1 MVIDLSFI
9 NSNPRLFYI
18 IGIIV
23 LSILALFF
31 LSFIFKIFIHWFWL
45 PARQA
50 KYLNGIKFILLAIDI
65 PKNNEQSPKAVEQ
78 VFATLAGTLSGPN
91 LYEKYWLGNHQL
103 SFSLEL
109 VSLEGYI
116 QYIIHTPERYRDVVE
131 AAFFAQYPDAEI
143 IEVPDYTANFPDD
156 FPNETY
162 NLWGTDLKLGNKN
175 PYPIRTYPRFE
186 HTLSQEIKDP
196 ISSLLEVMS
205 HLRRGE
211 FACLQWVIT
220 PINDSSWKLECEK
233 EVKKIIGEKQPEK
246 KDLGYYLT
254 SPFLTFM
261 KFMGDTLVV
270 NAEGSADVQAKREDA
285 PNKILYLT
293 SGQKDVLQAIEE
305 KMSKIGF
312 LTKGRFIYL
321 SRREI
326 FDKNRGVAPIMG
338 GLNQF
343 NTLNMNFFT
352 KVKTTT
358 TKADYWRVEQRMAK
372 KQTKIIN
379 AYKSRIGDSRFG
391 NYPFILNIEE
401 LATVYHFPNMTV
413 KAPLVKKVESKRSE
427 PPAALP
433 VDFNLEN
440 DDSISVVIPEEKTRQ
455 IKNDLYNRE
464 EQVEENNLNDF
475 TVVVEEIEK
484 NKDKAN
490 QGLNNDDLASE
501 KISKGQPPTNLPF

>member
-1 MVIDLSFI
+1 MVIDLTFL
-9 NSNPRLFYI
+9 NLNPKILS
-18 IGIIV
+18 IIV
-23 LSILALFF
+23 IVVVSILALFF
-31 LSFIFKIFIHWFWL
+31 LFFIFKIFISWFWL
-45 PARQA
+45 PSRRA
-50 KYLNGIKFILLAIDI
+50 KYLQGTKFILLAVDI

-91 LYEKYWLGNHQL
+91 KFEKYWLGSHQL

-116 QYIIHTPERYRDVVE
+116 QYIVHTPEKYRDIVE

-143 IEVPDYTANFPDD
+143 MEVPDYTTTFPDY

-162 NLWGTDLKLGNKN
+162 DLWGTDIKLGNKN

-196 ISSLLEVMS
+196 IASLLEVMS

-211 FACLQWVIT
+211 YACLQWIIT
-220 PINDSSWKLECEK
+220 PIKDSSWKLECEK
-233 EVKKIIGEKQPEK
+233 EIKKMIGEKQPEK

-254 SPFLTFM
+254 APFLSFM
-261 KFMGDTLVV
+261 KFLGDTFVV
-270 NAEGSADVQAKREDA
+270 NAEGTADTQAKKDDA
-285 PNKILYLT
+285 PNKMLYLT
-293 SGQKDVLQAIEE
+293 SGQKDVLQGIEE

-343 NTLNMNFFT
+343 NTLNMNFFA

-358 TKADYWRVEQRMAK
+358 TTADYWRVEKRMAK
-372 KQTKIIN
+372 KQTKIIK
-379 AYKSRIGDSRFG
+379 AYKKRIGDTRFG
-391 NYPFILNIEE
+391 NVPFILNIEE
-401 LATVYHFPNMTV
+401 LATVYHFPNLTV
-413 KAPLVKKVESKRSE
+413 KAPLVKKVGSKRSE

-433 VDFNLEN
+433 VDFELEN
-440 DDSISVVIPEEKTRQ
+440 EDSITVVIPEEK
-455 IKNDLYNRE
+455 N
-464 EQVEENNLNDF
+464 V
-475 TVVVEEIEK
+475 
-484 NKDKAN
+484 
-490 QGLNNDDLASE
+490 SE
-501 KISKGQPPTNLPF
+501 KKDLFPKKIDQNNQTEDIEVIVDQTIKENKNLTQESENISSSNSYTNKGQPPTNLPF